1 MEGDRQIGGNA
12 AEKTAREKG
21 GGDIDREVGAQGMRE
36 GPRGGGRHKDKKT
49 EAQTDTRGTE
59 M

>member
-21 GGDIDREVGAQGMRE
+21 RGHRQ
-36 GPRGGGRHKDKKT
+36 GGGGAGDEGGPQGRR
-49 EAQTDTRGTE
+49 QT
-59 M
+59 